1 MKKVLNTAIL
11 ALASVSAMPRDVD
24 KTAYENLPTVSTDD
38 FKQLW
43 TDATIDH
50 YNYQDTRTYKQRYW
64 INDKYFD
71 KKNGPVFLYICG
83 EYTCGI
89 REDRLFPFM
98 VGASHNGLL
107 LALEHRYYGYSQ
119 PFDSWDTENLR
130 YLTTE

>member
-50 YNYQDTRTYKQRYW
+50 YNY
-64 INDKYFD
+64 
-71 KKNGPVFLYICG
+71 
-83 EYTCGI
+83 
-89 REDRLFPFM
+89 
-98 VGASHNGLL
+98 
-107 LALEHRYYGYSQ
+107 
-119 PFDSWDTENLR
+119 
-130 YLTTE
+130 